1 MEILSRIIQIVRASL
16 SSGSEFASGHPGE
29 KSWKKSFGEKGGKES
44 ANGRN
49 SRETRRGIDPQL
61 ATYFAN
67 LEIPYGSDLETA
79 KKAWK
84 SLVKKYHP
92 DLHSSDPRK
101 QKTANELVQG
111 INKAYEEIR
120 KHYREKS
127 GLI

>member
-1 MEILSRIIQIVRASL
+1 MEILSRLIQLVRASL
-16 SSGSEFASGHPGE
+16 SSGTEFAPGHPGE
-29 KSWKKSFGEKGGKES
+29 KSWRTSSGEKGGKEN
-44 ANGRN
+44 ATGGRN
-49 SRETRRGIDPQL
+49 RENQRYIDPQL

-92 DLHSSDPRK
+92 DLHSSDPLK

-111 INKAYEEIR
+111 INKAFEEIR
-120 KHYREKS
+120 KHYQEKS
-127 GLI
+127 GKS